1 MKAFEMRGT
10 AATRLSGEGILRA
23 RKSGGVRKATLVDAG
38 ISFGFL
44 IFVMSVSLV
53 KFKLDPHIPMFL
65 GVMIP
70 SSFKSKS
77 IPFKIGMVVLKYGFT
92 HRITA
97 DRGRNDSPH
106 CGKSYRKR

>member
-1 MKAFEMRGT
+1 MNEVVKGTKAFEMRGT
-10 AATRLSGEGILRA
+10 AATGLSGEGILRA

-65 GVMIP
+65 GVMAAAVM
-70 SSFKSKS
+70 
-77 IPFKIGMVVLKYGFT
+77 GL
-92 HRITA
+92 
-97 DRGRNDSPH
+97 
-106 CGKSYRKR
+106 